1 MYDLPETSDD
11 IHAAFCRT
19 SDGTANKKDFK
30 RLDKHIKEKKR
41 AIREAKT
48 GLGLEGATVTQGK
61 ESDIL
66 IDVMWILDG
75 GRR

>member
-1 MYDLPETSDD
+1 MYNLPETSDA
-11 IHAAFCRT
+11 IHAAFGRT
-19 SDGTANKKDFK
+19 SDGKASKKDFK
-30 RLDKHIKEKKR
+30 RLNKHIEDKKR
-41 AIREAKT
+41 AIRDAKT
-48 GLGLEGATVTQGK
+48 GLGLEGASVIQGK